1 VTFETGSSSRRLF
14 LLNAGLLGAATSLP
28 APALA
33 TQDWR
38 PDSTNP
44 RFTLAVVPDTQY
56 LYDRDRGDP
65 APLEASLRYI
75 VDSAREHN
83 TVFVAHLGD
92 MTENGLSDE
101 FDKISRTF
109 RILDRFPYSVL
120 AGNHDIDSA
129 KDDQRG
135 PSPYL
140 DAFGPRRF
148 RNSPTFRGATPD
160 GYNTYHVFRAAG
172 REWLVLAL
180 DWRPSAGGTQWAK
193 DVLRKHPKSP
203 VILTTHEFVH
213 ADSGDGIAEL
223 SDFGQRLWNDLV
235 KGNDQIFLTLN
246 GHFWPPGR
254 VVLRN
259 DAGHD
264 VHAHITNYQ
273 DRYYG
278 GSAMIRLYH
287 FDLARNTIDVETL
300 SPWLLGQHAGR
311 LNLLSRGEIE
321 RTGPADYF
329 SVPIDFEQRFAGF
342 DPRPLPAARPAREL
356 VIPGTMAYWRF
367 DTRDPRDLSGNGNH
381 LVAENTPK
389 WSDEHHRGQPAH
401 GSVFLDGAYFRTS
414 SGAPLNKA
422 TFPRGYTIEAFFK
435 LPKDFSGANA
445 WGALLSRL
453 GTGRDAG
460 KTGDDPREPVAT
472 LSLSDGHALQWATFP
487 LNQNGIS
494 TNWGHELPLDKW
506 WHVAVVNDGRTT
518 TLYVDGSKLLRNPST
533 PAIGISTSD
542 DVWLLGAYSYD
553 RRIDKTFYGW
563 IGDVRIVDR
572 PLAVSQFMVRP

>member
-1 VTFETGSSSRRLF
+1 MSSRRSF
-14 LLNAGLLGAATSLP
+14 LLNAGLLGAATAVSTPVL
-28 APALA
+28 ATPALA

-44 RFTLAVVPDTQY
+44 RFTLAVIPDTQY
-56 LYDRDRGDP
+56 LYDRDRGDS

-92 MTENGLSDE
+92 ITENGLADE
-101 FDKISRTF
+101 FDKASRTF

-120 AGNHDIDSA
+120 AGNHDIDSR

-180 DWRPSAGGTQWAK
+180 DWRPSAGSVQWAK
-193 DVLRKHPKSP
+193 DILRKHPKSP

-213 ADSGDGIAEL
+213 ADSGDGNAQL

-235 KGNDQIFLTLN
+235 KGSDQIFLTLN

-287 FDLARNTIDVETL
+287 FDLARNTIDVETI
-300 SPWLLGQHAGR
+300 SPWLLGQSAAR
-311 LNLLSRGEIE
+311 LNLLSREEIE

-329 SVPIDFEQRFAGF
+329 SVPIDFEQRFSGF
-342 DPRPLPAARPAREL
+342 DPHPEPQPRPAREL
-356 VIPGTMAYWRF
+356 VIPGTVAYWRF
-367 DTRDPRDLSGNGNH
+367 DKQETRDLSGNGNH
-381 LVAENTPK
+381 LVAEKTPK
-389 WSDEHHRGQPAH
+389 WSAEHHRGQPAH
-401 GSVFLDGAYFRTS
+401 GSVFLDGAYLRTVP
-414 SGAPLNKA
+414 GAPMNRA
-422 TFPRGYTIEAFFK
+422 TFQRGYTIEAFFK

-445 WGALLSRL
+445 WSALLSRL

-460 KTGDDPREPVAT
+460 KTGDDPSEPVAT
-472 LSLSDGHALQWATFP
+472 LSISDGHGLQWATFP

-506 WHVAVVNDGRTT
+506 WHVAVVNDGRNT

-533 PAIGISTSD
+533 PAVGISTAD
-542 DVWLLGAYSYD
+542 DVWLLGAYTYD
-553 RRIDKTFYGW
+553 RKIDKTFYGW
-563 IGDVRIVDR
+563 IGDVRVVDR
-572 PLAVSQFMVRP
+572 PLPGAQFMVRP